1 MFLNRPSRGLV
12 FALCLSLAMPPFAAA
27 QGGAVEGRGTNATNS
42 TNSTNAAN
50 AANATN
56 PTNATNAA
64 NAANAANASNASN
77 ASNAANGA
85 NSTNSTNAANA
96 TNATNAKTATNAENE
111 ANATSSTNGANAA
124 HPTNAKRP
132 GNVSIAATATNATSS
147 TSGANAANSTNAK
160 YPGNVSI
167 AATATNATRS
177 TNGANPTNAKYSGN
191 APIATTARNT
201 TAAASVA
208 TAATAASGLNG
219 QVGGNAPNAKNG
231 PTAANAITDPPA
243 TSTATTPPN
252 TVADGIF
259 GVYGGA
265 ESRFANRPGA
275 MAGLRAP
282 LSSVQLPDLGDGSG
296 GTLSPQAERKL
307 GERMMREVRAD
318 PDYLDDWLIR
328 DYLDFIASK
337 LSAAAAT
344 QYLGGYRSD
353 FELFAVRDPQ
363 INAFSMPGG
372 FVGVNTGLISATQTE
387 SELASVVGHEMGH
400 VLQRHIARMIGAQ
413 EKSGYAA
420 LAAMLAGLLAGVMT
434 HSGDLGMGIAMGGQ
448 AFAVDN
454 QLRFSRAAE
463 HEADRVGFQM
473 LAAAGYDP
481 YAMTAFFERLD
492 RASMADN
499 GVPAY
504 ARTHPLTTERI
515 ADMEDRARRVPYRQP
530 RQSPEYAFV
539 RARSRVLQVNYA
551 SDYREV
557 ASRLKSEIDDQTALN
572 PAANWYGIALARSLT
587 GDYTAA
593 NDALANARRL
603 FEGEEASAAAASV
616 EARRELA
623 QTVEG
628 GQSRD
633 APSDDKRHAQQQKPA
648 SKAQGESLG
657 ASLRGVP
664 GSAASTRAGV
674 GSAPARGDEAP
685 SSQAAN
691 MQGTFASTTNA
702 RAGKEVS
709 PARGD
714 GPLSAQTSTM
724 QGASK
729 DNANP
734 HSTPRTATPS
744 APAVSMSSLLS
755 SSAYGALNADAA
767 APAAA
772 SAPIALP
779 PVRVTAQQAAR
790 STPSLDVLAADIAR
804 RAGRYD
810 DAVRLADLAQTRW
823 PNSHAAI
830 DAHLQALM
838 AAHRYEEAQTLARRE
853 TRAEPQRA
861 DWWLYL
867 AQASAGMNDPLG
879 QHQAMAEKLALDGA
893 WPSAIRQLKEARD
906 VKTASFYD
914 LSTIS
919 ARLRDFE
926 ARYRE
931 ERDEEKK
938 S

>member
-1 MFLNRPSRGLV
+1 M
-12 FALCLSLAMPPFAAA
+12 
-27 QGGAVEGRGTNATNS
+27 
-42 TNSTNAAN
+42 AN
-50 AANATN
+50 
-56 PTNATNAA
+56 
-64 NAANAANASNASN
+64 
-77 ASNAANGA
+77 
-85 NSTNSTNAANA
+85 
-96 TNATNAKTATNAENE
+96 
-111 ANATSSTNGANAA
+111 
-124 HPTNAKRP
+124 
-132 GNVSIAATATNATSS
+132 
-147 TSGANAANSTNAK
+147 
-160 YPGNVSI
+160 
-167 AATATNATRS
+167 
-177 TNGANPTNAKYSGN
+177 
-191 APIATTARNT
+191 
-201 TAAASVA
+201 
-208 TAATAASGLNG
+208 
-219 QVGGNAPNAKNG
+219 
-231 PTAANAITDPPA
+231 
-243 TSTATTPPN
+243 
-252 TVADGIF
+252 
-259 GVYGGA
+259 
-265 ESRFANRPGA
+265 
-275 MAGLRAP
+275 LRAP

-307 GERMMREVRAD
+307 GERTMREVRAD

-328 DYLDFIASK
+328 DYLDSIASK

-344 QYLGGYRSD
+344 QYLGGYRPD

-372 FVGVNTGLISATQTE
+372 FIGVNTGLISATQTE

-400 VLQRHIARMIGAQ
+400 VLQRHIARMISAQ

-499 GVPAY
+499 GVPPY

-539 RARSRVLQVNYA
+539 RARARVLQVNYA

-572 PAANWYGIALARSLT
+572 PAANWYGIALARSLM
-587 GDYTAA
+587 GDYDGA
-593 NDALANARRL
+593 NDALARSRRL
-603 FEGEEASAAAASV
+603 FEGEKASTAAASV
-616 EARRELA
+616 QAQRELA

-628 GQSRD
+628 VESRD
-633 APSDDKRHAQQQKPA
+633 ARSDDKRHAQQQKGA
-648 SKAQGESLG
+648 SKAQGESVG
-657 ASLRGVP
+657 ASPRGVS
-664 GSAASTRAGV
+664 GSSANARAGV
-674 GSAPARGDEAP
+674 GAARASRDEAR
-685 SSQAAN
+685 SSRAAN
-691 MQGTFASTTNA
+691 IQSTSASTTTA
-702 RAGKEVS
+702 RAAIEVP
-709 PARGD
+709 PARSD
-714 GPLSAQTSTM
+714 RPLLAQAATLQDARTN
-724 QGASK
+724 
-729 DNANP
+729 NANP
-734 HSTPRTATPS
+734 HSTPQTANAS

-755 SSAYGALNADAA
+755 SSAYGALNADPA
-767 APAAA
+767 APAPA

-779 PVRVTAQQAAR
+779 PVRVIAQQAAR
-790 STPSLDVLAADIAR
+790 STPSLDVLAAEIAR

-810 DAVRLADLAQTRW
+810 DAVRLADIAQTRW
-823 PNSHAAI
+823 PNSHAAL
-830 DAHLQALM
+830 DVHLQSLI
-838 AAHRYEEAQTLARRE
+838 AAHRYQEAQTLARGE
-853 TRAEPQRA
+853 TRAEPARA

-867 AQASAGMNDPLG
+867 AQASAGLNDPLR

-926 ARYRE
+926 ARYKE

>member
-1 MFLNRPSRGLV
+1 
-12 FALCLSLAMPPFAAA
+12 
-27 QGGAVEGRGTNATNS
+27 
-42 TNSTNAAN
+42 
-50 AANATN
+50 
-56 PTNATNAA
+56 
-64 NAANAANASNASN
+64 
-77 ASNAANGA
+77 
-85 NSTNSTNAANA
+85 
-96 TNATNAKTATNAENE
+96 
-111 ANATSSTNGANAA
+111 
-124 HPTNAKRP
+124 
-132 GNVSIAATATNATSS
+132 
-147 TSGANAANSTNAK
+147 
-160 YPGNVSI
+160 
-167 AATATNATRS
+167 
-177 TNGANPTNAKYSGN
+177 
-191 APIATTARNT
+191 
-201 TAAASVA
+201 
-208 TAATAASGLNG
+208 
-219 QVGGNAPNAKNG
+219 
-231 PTAANAITDPPA
+231 
-243 TSTATTPPN
+243 
-252 TVADGIF
+252 
-259 GVYGGA
+259 
-265 ESRFANRPGA
+265 

-328 DYLDFIASK
+328 DYLDSIASK

-344 QYLGGYRSD
+344 QYLGGYRPD

-372 FVGVNTGLISATQTE
+372 FVGVDTGLISATQTE
-387 SELASVVGHEMGH
+387 SELASVIGHEMGH
-400 VLQRHIARMIGAQ
+400 VLQRHIARMISAQ
-413 EKSGYAA
+413 EKSSYAA
-420 LAAMLAGLLAGVMT
+420 LAAMLAGLLAGVMAR
-434 HSGDLGMGIAMGGQ
+434 SGDLGMGIAMGGQ

-499 GVPAY
+499 GVPPY

-539 RARSRVLQVNYA
+539 RARARVLQVNYA

-572 PAANWYGIALARSLT
+572 PAANWYGIALARSLM
-587 GDYTAA
+587 GDYDAA
-593 NDALANARRL
+593 NDALARARRV
-603 FEGEEASAAAASV
+603 FEGDEASTAAASV
-616 EARRELA
+616 QARRELA
-623 QTVEG
+623 QSVEG
-628 GQSRD
+628 AEKRD
-633 APSDDKRHAQQQKPA
+633 ARSDDQRRPQQQKRA
-648 SKAQGESLG
+648 SRAQGEG
-657 ASLRGVP
+657 VAASARGVS
-664 GSAASTRAGV
+664 GSAADARAATEAPRSSTHSDEARSSQAINVQGESASAANARVGNPVPRAPVV
-674 GSAPARGDEAP
+674 GAGTLSSQAANVQGASVSAANARASTDGPRAPARGDEAR

-691 MQGTFASTTNA
+691 VRNAPASAANA
-702 RAGKEVS
+702 RAATEAPRS
-709 PARGD
+709 STHSD
-714 GPLSAQTSTM
+714 GTQSSQSANV
-724 QGASK
+724 QGAST
-729 DNANP
+729 NGP
-734 HSTPRTATPS
+734 TPQTAAP
-744 APAVSMSSLLS
+744 AKPLPPAVSMSSLLS
-755 SSAYGALNADAA
+755 SSAYGALNPTNAEPTAP
-767 APAAA
+767 PAAE
-772 SAPIALP
+772 SPPIALP
-779 PVRVTAQQAAR
+779 PVRVVAQHAAR

-810 DAVRLADLAQTRW
+810 AAARLADIAQTRW
-823 PNSHAAI
+823 PNSHAAL
-830 DAHLQALM
+830 DVHLQSLI

-853 TRAEPQRA
+853 TRAEPARA

-867 AQASAGMNDPLG
+867 AQASAGLNDPLR

-926 ARYRE
+926 ARYKE
-931 ERDEEKK
+931 ERAEEKK